1 LGYQPAVPEYF
12 RLPNVNLFFD
22 VLSFADPLVF
32 LAH

>member
-1 LGYQPAVPEYF
+1 VPEYF